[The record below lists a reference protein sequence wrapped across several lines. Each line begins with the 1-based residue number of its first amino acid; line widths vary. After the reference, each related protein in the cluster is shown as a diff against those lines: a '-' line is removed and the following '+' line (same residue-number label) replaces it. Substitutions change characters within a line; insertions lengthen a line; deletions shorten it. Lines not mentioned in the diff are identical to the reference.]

1 VVLDP
6 AGFDAIQPGD
16 VLIAKP
22 CALRRGFAATFRGNG
37 MTVMEPE
44 REVTNP
50 VAFPRLSD
58 AQLARLRSYGTPQTV
73 GPGDVLYHPG
83 DATYDLIV
91 TEDATVEI
99 VQPATLEAPEES
111 LVRFGPGSFLGEL
124 NLLTGQAVYLIARVT
139 EAGRMHRITPSRFR
153 QLMAED
159 PDLSDILLEAF
170 RARREIL
177 TQNGASRG
185 LELVGSAMDSASL
198 ALRTYVARR
207 RLPHV
212 WFDADSIAGQ
222 SLIEAASLT
231 SADLPAALTPDQV
244 LRRASPGELA
254 QALGLTYRRTDSDA
268 SVDVTVVGAGPAG
281 LAAAV
286 YASSEGLTTVLVDA
300 VGPGGQAAA
309 TSRIENYL
317 GFPSGISGA
326 QLAER
331 AETQALK
338 FGAQLSTPCE
348 IVALDI
354 EGHLRAVI
362 ADGTDIPTRALII
375 ASGARYRSLTLERW
389 DEFVGAGIF
398 YAATDLEARSCA
410 GGPVTVVGGGN
421 GAGQAALFLASCGCD
436 VTVAIRRPE
445 IESGMSRYLVDRLLA
460 NPNIAVRG
468 STEVMRLGGE
478 HVLESISLIGPG
490 GEQREQACRGLF
502 CFIGAEP
509 ATSWLT
515 GVALDEHGFV
525 RTDVQLTSDELG
537 ETWTALGRGP
547 LPFETSVP
555 GVFAV
560 GDVRHGSMKRV
571 AAAVGEGA
579 SAIRSVHTAIGVRA

>member
-1 VVLDP
+1 MTSIETDDRP
-6 AGFDAIQPGD
+6 ENS
-16 VLIAKP
+16 
-22 CALRRGFAATFRGNG
+22 AAT
-37 MTVMEPE
+37 
-44 REVTNP
+44 
-50 VAFPRLSD
+50 PRLS
-58 AQLARLRSYGTPQTV
+58 AEQLARLRAYGGAQTV
-73 GPGDVLYHPG
+73 DVGDVLYGPG
-83 DATYDLIV
+83 DATYDLV
-91 TEDATVEI
+91 VLEDATVEI
-99 VQPATLEAPEES
+99 VQPATLDAPEES

-124 NLLTGQAVYLIARVT
+124 NLLTGQAVYLIARVV
-139 EAGRMHRITPSRFR
+139 EAGRVHRIAPTRFR

-159 PDLSDILLEAF
+159 PELSDILLEAF
-170 RARREIL
+170 RARREVL
-177 TQNGASRG
+177 THSGASRG
-185 LELVGSAMDSASL
+185 LELVGSAMDSPSL
-198 ALRTYVARR
+198 ALRTYAARR
-207 RLPHV
+207 RLPHL
-212 WFDADSIAGQ
+212 WFDADSVAGQ

-231 SADLPAALTPDQV
+231 SDDLPAALMPDRV
-244 LRRASPGELA
+244 LIRATPGELA
-254 QALGLTYRRTDSDA
+254 QALGLSYRGIDSGG
-268 SVDVTVVGAGPAG
+268 SVDLAVVGAGPAG

-286 YASSEGLTTVLVDA
+286 YGASEGLTTVLLDA

-309 TSRIENYL
+309 SSRIENYL

-326 QLAER
+326 ELAER

-338 FGAQLSTPCE
+338 FGARLSTPCE

-354 EGHLRAVI
+354 DEHLRAVL

-389 DEFVGAGIF
+389 DDFAGAGIF
-398 YAATDLEARSCA
+398 YAATELEARSCA
-410 GGPVTVVGGGN
+410 DGPVTVVGGGN

-460 NPNIAVRG
+460 NPKITVRG
-468 STEVMRLGGE
+468 GTEVTRLNGE
-478 HVLESISLIGPG
+478 HVLESISLVGAA
-490 GEQREQACRGLF
+490 GEQHEQACLGLF

-537 ETWTALGRGP
+537 ETWSALGRGP

-579 SAIRSVHTAIGVRA
+579 SAVRSVHTAIGVRA

>member
-1 VVLDP
+1 VTSIETDDRP
-6 AGFDAIQPGD
+6 ENS
-16 VLIAKP
+16 
-22 CALRRGFAATFRGNG
+22 AAT
-37 MTVMEPE
+37 
-44 REVTNP
+44 
-50 VAFPRLSD
+50 PRLS
-58 AQLARLRSYGTPQTV
+58 AEQLARLRAYGGAQTV
-73 GPGDVLYHPG
+73 DVGDVLYGPG
-83 DATYDLIV
+83 DATYDLV
-91 TEDATVEI
+91 VLEDATVEI
-99 VQPATLEAPEES
+99 VQPATLDAPEES

-124 NLLTGQAVYLIARVT
+124 NLLTGQAVYLIARVV
-139 EAGRMHRITPSRFR
+139 EAGRVHRIAPTRFR

-159 PDLSDILLEAF
+159 PELSDILLEAF
-170 RARREIL
+170 RARREVL
-177 TQNGASRG
+177 THSGASRG
-185 LELVGSAMDSASL
+185 LELVGSAMDSPSL
-198 ALRTYVARR
+198 ALRTYAARR
-207 RLPHV
+207 RLPHL
-212 WFDADSIAGQ
+212 WFDADSVAGQ

-231 SADLPAALTPDQV
+231 SDDLPAALMPDRV
-244 LRRASPGELA
+244 LIRATPGELA
-254 QALGLTYRRTDSDA
+254 QALGLSYRGIDSGG
-268 SVDVTVVGAGPAG
+268 SVDLAVVGAGPAG

-286 YASSEGLTTVLVDA
+286 YGASEGLTTVLLDA

-309 TSRIENYL
+309 SSRIENYL

-326 QLAER
+326 ELAER

-338 FGAQLSTPCE
+338 FGARLSTPCE

-354 EGHLRAVI
+354 DEHLRAVL

-389 DEFVGAGIF
+389 DDFAGAGIF
-398 YAATDLEARSCA
+398 YAATELEARSCA
-410 GGPVTVVGGGN
+410 DGPVTVVGGGN

-460 NPNIAVRG
+460 NPKITVRG
-468 STEVMRLGGE
+468 GTEVTRLNGE
-478 HVLESISLIGPG
+478 HVLESISLVGAA
-490 GEQREQACRGLF
+490 GEQHEQACLGLF

-537 ETWTALGRGP
+537 ETWSALGRGP

-579 SAIRSVHTAIGVRA
+579 SAVRSVHTAIGVRA